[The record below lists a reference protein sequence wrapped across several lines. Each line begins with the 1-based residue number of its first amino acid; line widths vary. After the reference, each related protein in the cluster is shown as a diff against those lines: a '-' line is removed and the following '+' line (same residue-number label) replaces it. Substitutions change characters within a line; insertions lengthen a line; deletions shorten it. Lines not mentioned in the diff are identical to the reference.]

1 MQVPLLSAL
10 SWRPAG
16 AFLMVRQR
24 RPEPGACGT
33 RRRFVTGA
41 LGALLSAPAI
51 LPSKAE
57 AFPQTA
63 QGGRNARDTGPQ
75 LRLERVGVWSLECEA
90 VQFKF
95 SPDGR
100 FVASRFLHNIVVY
113 EFPSGRIVARISNPG
128 AMRSLTFGFGFEG
141 KTLISLCRDR
151 SADTPAPTEMVQIF
165 DIESGRLLDRPGP
178 PPLESR
184 AGIFPLHVVTSLD
197 GRYAAVLL
205 AQGGKEKAIVV
216 LDTKDTTVRRVLY
229 QSAPRQTFQGVLA
242 VSGDGLVAV
251 AEYDPVGDKV
261 GAPQRVA
268 IFDSVRN
275 ERIADFVGTRQGVAS
290 LRWSPDGTL
299 LAVGSQPLAPPAV
312 ERSNEGPNA
321 PNSPAVRDAA
331 WIWDL
336 RERRTK
342 LSLPFVHSP
351 VMNAAISPDNFW
363 LFTRR
368 SKYSR
373 DLGSG
378 MSVWRVSDG
387 AEMFAYETPDSRL
400 INDVAFSPS
409 GVHLA
414 FAERNEF
421 KVFRVIA

>member
-1 MQVPLLSAL
+1 M
-10 SWRPAG
+10 
-16 AFLMVRQR
+16 
-24 RPEPGACGT
+24 
-33 RRRFVTGA
+33 
-41 LGALLSAPAI
+41 
-51 LPSKAE
+51 
-57 AFPQTA
+57 
-63 QGGRNARDTGPQ
+63 RDTGPQ
-75 LRLERVGVWSLECEA
+75 LRLERVGVWSLEREA

-100 FVASRFLHNIVVY
+100 FVAMRFLHNIVVY

-141 KTLISLCRDR
+141 KTLITMRRQRD
-151 SADTPAPTEMVQIF
+151 ADAPAPTEMVQIF
-165 DIESGRLLDRPGP
+165 ETESGRLLDRPEL
-178 PPLESR
+178 PPLEPR
-184 AGIFPLHVVTSLD
+184 AGVFPLHVVTSLD

-205 AQGGKEKAIVV
+205 TQGGKETAIVV
-216 LDTKDTTVRRVLY
+216 LDTKDSTVRRVLY
-229 QSAPRQTFQGVLA
+229 QSAPRQTFEGVLA
-242 VSGDGLVAV
+242 VSGDGLVAT
-251 AEYDPVGDKV
+251 AEYDPVGAKV

-275 ERIADFVGTRQGVAS
+275 ERIADFVGTRQGGAS

-299 LAVGSQPLAPPAV
+299 LAVGSQPLAPPPV
-312 ERSNEGPNA
+312 EQSNEGPNA

-342 LSLPFVHSP
+342 LSLPLVHSP
-351 VMNAAISPDNFW
+351 VMSAAVSPDNLWFVVE
-363 LFTRR
+363 RA
-368 SKYSR
+368 KYSR
-373 DLGSG
+373 TLGSG

-409 GVHLA
+409 GAHLA
-414 FAERNEF
+414 IAEGKEF

>member
-1 MQVPLLSAL
+1 
-10 SWRPAG
+10 
-16 AFLMVRQR
+16 MVRQR

-57 AFPQTA
+57 AFAQTA
-63 QGGRNARDTGPQ
+63 QGGRNVRDTGPR
-75 LRLERVGVWSLECEA
+75 LRLERVGVWSLEREA

-100 FVASRFLHNIVVY
+100 FVAMRFLHNIVVC

-141 KTLISLCRDR
+141 KTVITMRRQRD
-151 SADTPAPTEMVQIF
+151 ADTPAPTELVQILET
-165 DIESGRLLDRPGP
+165 ESGRLLDRPEL
-178 PPLESR
+178 PPLEPR
-184 AGIFPLHVVTSLD
+184 AGVFPLHVVTSLD
-197 GRYAAVLL
+197 GRYAAILL
-205 AQGGKEKAIVV
+205 TQGGKETAIVV
-216 LDTKDTTVRRVLY
+216 LDTKDMTVRGILY
-229 QSAPRQTFQGVLA
+229 QSAPRRSYRGVLA
-242 VSGDGLVAV
+242 VSGGGLVAV
-251 AEYDPVGDKV
+251 KELDPVLLNAN
-261 GAPQRVA
+261 APQRVA
-268 IFDSVRN
+268 IFDSARN
-275 ERIADFVGTRQGVAS
+275 ERIVDFVGTRQGVAS

-331 WIWDL
+331 WIWDFYG
-336 RERRTK
+336 RRTK
-342 LSLPFVHSP
+342 MSLPLVHSP
-351 VMNAAISPDNFW
+351 VMNAAISPDNLWFVVE
-363 LFTRR
+363 RA
-368 SKYSR
+368 KYGR
-373 DLGSG
+373 TLGSG

-387 AEMFAYETPDSRL
+387 AEMFTYETPDSRL

-409 GVHLA
+409 GAHLA
-414 FAERNEF
+414 FAEKNEF
-421 KVFRVIA
+421 KVFRVIS

>member
-1 MQVPLLSAL
+1 
-10 SWRPAG
+10 
-16 AFLMVRQR
+16 MVRQK
-24 RPEPGACGT
+24 RPEPESAVCST

-41 LGALLSAPAI
+41 LGAALSAPAI
-51 LPSKAE
+51 LTNKAT
-57 AFPQTA
+57 AFPQVA
-63 QGGRNARDTGPQ
+63 QAGRNMRDTGPQ
-75 LRLERVGVWSLECEA
+75 LRLERVGVWSLEREA

-100 FVASRFLHNIVVY
+100 FVAMRFLHNIVVY

-165 DIESGRLLDRPGP
+165 EIESGRLLDRPGP

-197 GRYAAVLL
+197 GRFAAVLL
-205 AQGGKEKAIVV
+205 TQGGKETAIVV
-216 LDTKDTTVRRVLY
+216 LETKDMTVRAILY
-229 QSAPRQTFQGVLA
+229 QSAPRRSYRGVLA
-242 VSGDGLVAV
+242 VSGGGLVAV
-251 AEYDPVGDKV
+251 EELDPVLLNAN
-261 GAPQRVA
+261 APQRVA
-268 IFDSVRN
+268 IFDSARS
-275 ERIADFVGTRQGVAS
+275 ERIADFVGTREGVAS
-290 LRWSPDGTL
+290 LTWSPDGTL
-299 LAVGSQPLAPPAV
+299 LAVGSMPQFPPSAV
-312 ERSNEGPNA
+312 AQTSGPNVSQM
-321 PNSPAVRDAA
+321 PDKQDAA

-342 LSLPFVHSP
+342 LSLPLVHSP
-351 VMNAAISPDNFW
+351 VRAAAISPDNLW
-363 LFTRR
+363 MSARR
-368 SKYSR
+368 TKYNLT
-373 DLGSG
+373 LGSG

-409 GVHLA
+409 GAHLA
-414 FAERNEF
+414 FAEGKEF